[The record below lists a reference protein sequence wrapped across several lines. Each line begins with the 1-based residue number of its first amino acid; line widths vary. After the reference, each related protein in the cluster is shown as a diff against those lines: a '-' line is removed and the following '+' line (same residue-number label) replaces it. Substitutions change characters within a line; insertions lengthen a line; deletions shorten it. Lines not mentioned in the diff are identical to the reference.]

1 MGKRK
6 KVDIRKRRQKLIKEK
21 QKEFQKKA
29 PKGEIVPKAP
39 ATSLDLRLEKE
50 TKLYWIRAITGAL
63 SAIIGRLLFGLI
75 GWFLFLWMLVW
86 WFLFPFIVSFFILKY
101 EYDKEEW
108 PWKKII
114 LPGIGIFFF
123 MFMICGVFTHTILF
137 FIQDF
142 SSLLELLFKNL

>member
-1 MGKRK
+1 MGKSK
-6 KVDIRKRRQKLIKEK
+6 KVDIRKRRQRLIKEK
-21 QKEFQKKA
+21 QKEFKHKSV
-29 PKGEIVPKAP
+29 KGEKGIKVP
-39 ATSLDLRLEKE
+39 ATDLDIRLEKE

-63 SAIIGRLLFGLI
+63 CAISGRLMFGLI
-75 GWFLFLWMLVW
+75 GWFLFLWMLIW

-108 PWKKII
+108 NWKKIV

-123 MFMICGVFTHTILF
+123 MFMISGVLIHTILF

-142 SSLLELLFKNL
+142 SSILGLFT

>member
-1 MGKRK
+1 MGKRR

-21 QKEFQKKA
+21 EKEYKKKNA
-29 PKGEIVPKAP
+29 TGEKAVKTP
-39 ATSLDLRLEKE
+39 ATDLDLRLEKE
-50 TKLYWIRAITGAL
+50 TKLYWIRAITGAS
-63 SAIIGRLLFGLI
+63 SAIIGRLIFGLI
-75 GWFLFLWMLVW
+75 GWFLFLWMLIW

-108 PWKKII
+108 NWKRII

-142 SSLLELLFKNL
+142 SSILELFIY